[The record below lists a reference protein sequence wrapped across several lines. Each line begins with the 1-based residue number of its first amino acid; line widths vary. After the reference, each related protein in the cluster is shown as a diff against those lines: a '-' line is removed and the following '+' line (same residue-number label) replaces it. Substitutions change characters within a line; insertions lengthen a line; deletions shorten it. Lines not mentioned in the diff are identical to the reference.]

1 MDSIIIRIGLSVGG
15 VILLAFGIWTHSI
28 KKLAVNYAVIWGLLG
43 ILMFLMGMIP
53 IFSEWT
59 HMLAPGTSLAFFG
72 VCALILFTEVQNSLV
87 ISQLNMKNRELA
99 MQVSLL
105 NQESERMMAELEE
118 VVREQE
124 EAYDKKDSLRD

>member
-1 MDSIIIRIGLSVGG
+1 MDSIIIRIGFCVGG
-15 VILLAFGIWTHSI
+15 ISLILFGIWTHSI

-43 ILMFLMGMIP
+43 ILMVLMGVIP
-53 IFSEWT
+53 ILSEWT
-59 HMLAPGTSLAFFG
+59 RMLAPGTSVAFFCVG
-72 VCALILFTEVQNSLV
+72 ALILLTEVQNSLV

-118 VVREQE
+118 VIREQE
-124 EAYDKKDSLRD
+124 DAYEKKDSLRD